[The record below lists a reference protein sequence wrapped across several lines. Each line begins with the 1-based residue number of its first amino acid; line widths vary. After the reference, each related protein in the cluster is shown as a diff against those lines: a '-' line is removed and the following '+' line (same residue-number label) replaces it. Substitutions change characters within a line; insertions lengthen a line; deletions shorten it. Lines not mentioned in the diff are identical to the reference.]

1 MYSGPKIVQGDLTFG
16 YDTGRNPSST
26 FDERLQKRRHFKGAP
41 TVNFFPDGHFP
52 NGTDM
57 ASEAG
62 SNSQNDIVL
71 LKNPGDSP
79 YVLRQ
84 SMGVAYTEY
93 QINLTTQ
100 LTANTTYCMSGWYA
114 ESNNY
119 SGSSRMFHAR
129 AHSSSGSHISTGAGV
144 YNVIKTKRVGGLLWK
159 FAFYTIT
166 TPSDYSNNFN
176 WYVGYLNQSYTGY
189 RYYTNLKLEQGTRPT
204 PYHAGT
210 RSSTNSLIDLK
221 KSKTLDLANV
231 SFDSD
236 GLVDFDGTDDHLII
250 EGVGIG
256 NYSEAFSYECVFKA
270 EGTWANGYISNIV
283 GNAGSYAGFYG
294 LGKSGTNTIQ
304 FVIRDANYN
313 AISGT
318 VSNVSTYHHLVGVW
332 DQSNSQMRLYI
343 DGTLVSSASSI
354 TKTGAPDTTNLYIG
368 GRRAFGGSNG
378 SWYDGVIPVVKY
390 YKTALTTAEVKQN
403 FLAYRRRFNI

>member
-1 MYSGPKIVQGDLTFG
+1 MYSGPKIKQVGLTFG
-16 YDTGRNPSST
+16 YDTGRNPSSA
-26 FDERLQKRRHFKGAP
+26 FDERFQKRRHFKGAP

-93 QINLTTQ
+93 QINLTTE
-100 LTANTTYCMSGWYA
+100 LSANTTYCMSGWYA

-129 AHSSSGSHISTGAGV
+129 AHSSSGAHRSTGAGV
-144 YNVIKTKRVGGLLWK
+144 YNIIKTKRVGGLLWK

-166 TPSDYSNNFN
+166 TPSDYSNSFN
-176 WYVGYLNQSYTGY
+176 WYLGYLNQSYTGY
-189 RYYTNLKLEQGTRPT
+189 RYYTNIKLEQGTRPT

-210 RSSTNSLIDLK
+210 RSSTNSLIGFK
-221 KSKTLDLANV
+221 KSTTIDVANI

-236 GLVDFDGTDDHLII
+236 GLPTFDGTNDRITI
-250 EGVGIG
+250 P
-256 NYSEAFSYECVFKA
+256 
-270 EGTWANGYISNIV
+270 
-283 GNAGSYAGFYG
+283 AGSFPTIGTNDFTIVVVAKNTKTSSYNHFFSVKDQYHFALKMQNATNTDRNIYVYRTSG
-294 LGKSGTNTIQ
+294 LSTFSAITARATSTTSYYHIVCKREGDNIEIFLNGVSGGTKSGWN
-304 FVIRDANYN
+304 
-313 AISGT
+313 
-318 VSNVSTYHHLVGVW
+318 NVS
-332 DQSNSQMRLYI
+332 I
-343 DGTLVSSASSI
+343 DNNTWPS
-354 TKTGAPDTTNLYIG
+354 YIG
-368 GRRAFGGSNG
+368 WGNG
-378 SWYDGVIPVVKY
+378 SEYTGGEIPVVKVY
-390 YKTALTTAEVKQN
+390 NQAFTDDEVKQN
-403 FLAYRRRFNI
+403 FSTYRRRFNI